1 MEEASL
7 HRRHA
12 VTASTRGSGED
23 KARETGKRLLGAGE
37 GSAEEGEKE
46 GAQGGDT
53 ALHLL

>member
-1 MEEASL
+1 M
-7 HRRHA
+7 
-12 VTASTRGSGED
+12 TASTRGSGED